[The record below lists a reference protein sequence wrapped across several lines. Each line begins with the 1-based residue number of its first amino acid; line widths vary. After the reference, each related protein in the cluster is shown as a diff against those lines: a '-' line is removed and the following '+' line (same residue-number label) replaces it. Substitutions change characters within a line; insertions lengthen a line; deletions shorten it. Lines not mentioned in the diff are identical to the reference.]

1 MEELLGCTGFE
12 WDEANIDKNWLKH
25 QVSWTECEGVFFNQP
40 LIVAK
45 DETHSPKEP
54 RYYALGQTDAGR
66 WLFVVFTVRRSLVRV
81 ISAREMSKKER
92 RVYDHAQEGSDEE
105 SA

>member
-12 WDEANIDKNWLKH
+12 WDAGNIDKNWLRH
-25 QVSWTECEGVFFNQP
+25 QVSWTECEEVFFNQP

-45 DETHSPKEP
+45 DEEHSSQEA

-66 WLFVVFTVRRSLVRV
+66 GLFVVFTVRRSLIRV
-81 ISAREMSKKER
+81 ISARDTNKKER
-92 RVYDHAQEGSDEE
+92 RVYDHAQKGSDQEG
-105 SA
+105 A

>member
-1 MEELLGCTGFE
+1 VEELLGCTGFE
-12 WDEANIDKNWLKH
+12 WDEGNIDKNWLKH
-25 QVSWTECEGVFFNQP
+25 RVSWTECEELFFNQP

-45 DETHSPKEP
+45 HEKHSPDEP
-54 RYYALGQTDAGR
+54 RYYALGRTDAGR

-92 RVYDHAQEGSDEE
+92 RAYDHAQEGSDEE
-105 SA
+105 GA